1 MDKLDLTLHTLLKK
15 ASEKAPDPMPKDASD
30 AVLHTLTSLPDTP
43 PILKSAKLQKYAKSL
58 PPLPRQQLFLWHY
71 PI

>member
-43 PILKSAKLQKYAKSL
+43 PRIEKRK
-58 PPLPRQQLFLWHY
+58 W
-71 PI
+71 